1 MRSRL
6 IRRHDQFFKRL
17 LEQPGAAGALLRE
30 RLPPEIAKL
39 LGPDEPV
46 LVPGSFV
53 DRELREYRTDR
64 LYRVRLRDGREAYLY
79 VLIEHKSNPDPRIG
93 LQLLG
98 YMAQGWLS
106 WDKREGKAS
115 DGSLRPLPLLFPLV
129 VYHGAAEWGV
139 PLTFAGGLDP
149 VDETIRPY
157 VLDFRYSLA
166 DIGKIDDAGL
176 SRQKVLRI
184 GLLLLKHG
192 SRGGDLRQILIKVG
206 RAAAALSTDDLIAL
220 LRYILS
226 EPNEVE
232 AAMLRDVLREI
243 VPGQEARIMS
253 IAAEQLKAEGIAEGI
268 AEGMV
273 RGKAEGKAEILLR
286 LLRRRFGEISGATL
300 DRVRAASDDELTA
313 WAENI
318 LDAPSLDAVFHP
330 SRAN

>member
-1 MRSRL
+1 MHSRL
-6 IRRHDQFFKRL
+6 IRRHDHFFKRL
-17 LEQPGAAGALLRE
+17 LEQPGTAGALLRE

-46 LVPGSFV
+46 LVQGSFV

-79 VLIEHKSNPDPRIG
+79 VLIEHKAAPDPRVG

-98 YMAQGWLS
+98 YMTQFWLS
-106 WDKREGKAS
+106 WDKGEGKAK
-115 DGSLRPLPLLFPLV
+115 DGKLRPLPLLFPLV

-139 PLTFAGGLDP
+139 PLSFAEAVDLD
-149 VDETIRPY
+149 DETLRPY
-157 VLDFRYSLA
+157 LLDFRYSLT
-166 DIGKIDDAGL
+166 DLGRIDDAGL
-176 SRQKVLRI
+176 SRQKELRI

-192 SRGGDLRQILIKVG
+192 GRGGDLRQILVEVG
-206 RAAAALSTDDLIAL
+206 RAAAALSTDDLVTL
-220 LRYILS
+220 VRYIVS

-232 AAMLRDVLREI
+232 AAMLRDLLREI

-253 IAAEQLKAEGIAEGI
+253 IAAEQWKAEGMA
-268 AEGMV
+268 
-273 RGKAEGKAEILLR
+273 RGRAEGKAEILLR
-286 LLRRRFGEISGATL
+286 LLRRRFGEIPQSTF
-300 DRVRAASDDELTA
+300 DTVHTASDDELTA

-318 LDAPSLDAVFHP
+318 LDASSLDAVFHP